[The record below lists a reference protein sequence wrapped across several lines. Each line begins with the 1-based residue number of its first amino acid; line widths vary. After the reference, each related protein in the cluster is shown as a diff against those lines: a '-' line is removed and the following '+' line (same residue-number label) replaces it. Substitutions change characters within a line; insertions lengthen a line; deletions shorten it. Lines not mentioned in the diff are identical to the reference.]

1 MIGEF
6 ITFRGVSWS
15 HVIVAW
21 GGAVVFVGHSVFQSW
36 VKFALNRWYGR
47 FYDAM
52 QWMPLQWSDGSG
64 EPGSG
69 SDTDLARHRA
79 VVWQL
84 LLEFGGIVAPVVVVQ
99 PIAQWISNRWCLA
112 WRLTLVRTYVAHCK
126 ADTSIEGVA
135 QRIHEDTR
143 RFSDGVYRSVRVLLD
158 AFLSLSLFVPILLT
172 VGAEVHIP
180 GWKWPPWLLT
190 LAMGAS
196 ITGLGISMFI
206 GRHLVGLEVDNQR
219 VEARLR
225 TRLVEL
231 EQGRCVSASRIDV
244 EMDVVAL
251 RVNYGRLYANFAL
264 FDAWIGF
271 YDQAMLIIPYLLIAP
286 LLFADD
292 PDDRVTLGA
301 LMRVTNAFGVVFGA
315 LSTVTANWAAVNDF
329 RSTVRRLSEFENH
342 VYCRKMSG
350 AQLVPDEPE
359 SDRLPAT
366 GSASQE
372 ELRI

>member
-1 MIGEF
+1 M
-6 ITFRGVSWS
+6 
-15 HVIVAW
+15 
-21 GGAVVFVGHSVFQSW
+21 
-36 VKFALNRWYGR
+36 
-47 FYDAM
+47 
-52 QWMPLQWSDGSG
+52 
-64 EPGSG
+64 
-69 SDTDLARHRA
+69 
-79 VVWQL
+79 
-84 LLEFGGIVAPVVVVQ
+84 
-99 PIAQWISNRWCLA
+99 
-112 WRLTLVRTYVAHCK
+112 
-126 ADTSIEGVA
+126 
-135 QRIHEDTR
+135 
-143 RFSDGVYRSVRVLLD
+143 LLD